1 MGTTT
6 FSGPVRS
13 EGGFQA
19 VTKSDTTGAV
29 TVGSTFGTN
38 TEITGTLDVTGTLSA
53 TNAQLSGTLDVTGNL
68 TATATAN
75 VIVIPTT
82 DPEVVGAIWNDAGT
96 LSVSAG

>member
-13 EGGFQA
+13 EGGFQS

-38 TEITGTLDVTGTLSA
+38 TEIAGTLE
-53 TNAQLSGTLDVTGNL
+53 VTGNL

-82 DPEVVGAIWNDAGT
+82 DPEVAGAIWNDAGT